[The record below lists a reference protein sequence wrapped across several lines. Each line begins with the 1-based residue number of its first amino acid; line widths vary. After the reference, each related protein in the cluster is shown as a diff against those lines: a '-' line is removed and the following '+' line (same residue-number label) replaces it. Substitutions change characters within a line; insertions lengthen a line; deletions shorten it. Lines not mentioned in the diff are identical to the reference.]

1 MEKKLLEINWNLL
14 KVFSWFS
21 NNLKCGEF
29 SHLLCNLFRWTTC
42 ISKHFCLKLKHM
54 ETSFSPK
61 KFGAITS
68 TFCNV
73 YAAWLFIF
81 FCFIQWKNFLQTLT
95 HERLRQ
101 QKKKYIKFHDVVGYH
116 CMSDDDDQTC
126 SNRRR
131 ERDWRMT
138 SSALHGCRF
147 T

>member
-81 FCFIQWKNFLQTLT
+81 FLFYSMKKFPSNTHAREIETAKKSIYNF
-95 HERLRQ
+95 
-101 QKKKYIKFHDVVGYH
+101 
-116 CMSDDDDQTC
+116 
-126 SNRRR
+126 
-131 ERDWRMT
+131 MT
-138 SSALHGCRF
+138 SSAIIACLMMIRRALIEGEREIGEWHLQHCMVGCRF